1 MKIILNN
8 FIQYLET
15 QHKNTLLWNE
25 KACNFL
31 QILMD
36 LEYFKDNE
44 CSIQEF
50 ENNVGLDNLVDLLNN
65 EVVQNKKVAKFNLEC
80 YLNNIP
86 AFDISNKETGFH
98 KITYEQHNFLVENIK
113 KQMIKYVLHKLIIL
127 D

>member
-8 FIQYLET
+8 FFQYLEL
-15 QHKNTLLWNE
+15 QQNKTLLWNE

-50 ENNVGLDNLVDLLNN
+50 ENNVGLNNLVDLLSN
-65 EVVQNKKVAKFNLEC
+65 EHYKNKNVAIFNLNC

-86 AFDISNKETGFH
+86 AFNIKDKETGFH
-98 KITYEQHNFLVENIK
+98 KVAYEQHNFLVENIK

>member
-8 FIQYLET
+8 FIQYLEL
-15 QHKNTLLWNE
+15 QQNKTLLWNE

-36 LEYFKDNE
+36 LKYFKDNE
-44 CSIQEF
+44 CSIQDF
-50 ENNVGLDNLVDLLNN
+50 EKNVGLDNLVDLLNN
-65 EVVQNKKVAKFNLEC
+65 EHYKDKNVAIFNLNC

-86 AFDISNKETGFH
+86 AFNIKDKETGFH
-98 KITYEQHNFLVENIK
+98 KVTYEQHNFLVENIK

>member
-8 FIQYLET
+8 FIQYLEL
-15 QHKNTLLWNE
+15 QQNKTLLWNE

-50 ENNVGLDNLVDLLNN
+50 ENNTRLNNLADLLNN

-86 AFDISNKETGFH
+86 SFDIKDKEMGFH
-98 KITYEQHNFLVENIK
+98 KIAYEQHNFLVENIK

>member
-15 QHKNTLLWNE
+15 QHKSTLFWNE

-36 LEYFKDNE
+36 LEYFKDNK
-44 CSIQEF
+44 CSVQEF
-50 ENNVGLDNLVDLLNN
+50 ENNVRLDNLVNLLNN
-65 EVVQNKKVAKFNLEC
+65 EHYKDKNVAIFNLNF
-80 YLNNIP
+80 YLNNTP
-86 AFDISNKETGFH
+86 AFNMADKETGFH
-98 KITYEQHNFLVENIK
+98 KVAYEQHNFLVENIK
-113 KQMIKYVLHKLIIL
+113 KQMIKYVIHKLIIL

>member
-8 FIQYLET
+8 FIQYLEL
-15 QHKNTLLWNE
+15 QQNKTLLWNE

-36 LEYFKDNE
+36 LEYFKNNE

-65 EVVQNKKVAKFNLEC
+65 EHYKDKNVVIFNLNC

-86 AFDISNKETGFH
+86 AFNINDKETGFH
-98 KITYEQHNFLVENIK
+98 KVTYEQHNFLVENIK
-113 KQMIKYVLHKLIIL
+113 KQMIKYILHKLIIL

>member
-15 QHKNTLLWNE
+15 QYKNTLIWNE

-65 EVVQNKKVAKFNLEC
+65 EHYKDKKVSRFNLEH

-86 AFDISNKETGFH
+86 AFNIADKETGFH
-98 KITYEQHNFLVENIK
+98 KVTYEQHNFLVENIK
-113 KQMIKYVLHKLIIL
+113 KQIIKYVLHKLIIL

>member
-15 QHKNTLLWNE
+15 QYKNTLIWNE

-36 LEYFKDNE
+36 LEYFKNNE
-44 CSIQEF
+44 FSIQEF
-50 ENNVGLDNLVDLLNN
+50 EKNVGLDNLVDLLNN
-65 EVVQNKKVAKFNLEC
+65 EHYKDKKVARFNLEH

-86 AFDISNKETGFH
+86 VFNMAYKETGFH
-98 KITYEQHNFLVENIK
+98 KVAYEQHNFLVENIK

>member
-15 QHKNTLLWNE
+15 QYKNTLLWNE

-31 QILMD
+31 QLLMD
-36 LEYFKDNE
+36 LEYFKNNE

-65 EVVQNKKVAKFNLEC
+65 EHYKDKNVVIFNLNC

-86 AFDISNKETGFH
+86 AFNMAYKETGFH
-98 KITYEQHNFLVENIK
+98 KVAYEQHIFLVENIK
-113 KQMIKYVLHKLIIL
+113 KQMIKYVLYKLINL

>member
-15 QHKNTLLWNE
+15 QYKNTLLWNE

-36 LEYFKDNE
+36 LEYFKNNE

-50 ENNVGLDNLVDLLNN
+50 EKNVGLDNLVDLLNK
-65 EVVQNKKVAKFNLEC
+65 EAVQNKKVAKFNLEC

-86 AFDISNKETGFH
+86 SFDMRDKEIGFH
-98 KITYEQHNFLVENIK
+98 KVAYEQHIFLVENIK

>member
-8 FIQYLET
+8 FIQYLEL
-15 QHKNTLLWNE
+15 QHKNTLFWNE

-50 ENNVGLDNLVDLLNN
+50 ENNVRLHHLVDLLNN
-65 EVVQNKKVAKFNLEC
+65 ENYKDKNVVMLNLEH

-86 AFDISNKETGFH
+86 SFNIKDKETLFH
-98 KITYEQHNFLVENIK
+98 EVVYEQHNFLVKNIK
-113 KQMIKYVLHKLIIL
+113 EQMKKYVLHKLIIL

>member
-1 MKIILNN
+1 
-8 FIQYLET
+8 
-15 QHKNTLLWNE
+15 
-25 KACNFL
+25 
-31 QILMD
+31 MD

-50 ENNVGLDNLVDLLNN
+50 ENNVGLNNLADLLNK

-86 AFDISNKETGFH
+86 SFDIIDKQIGFH
-98 KITYEQHNFLVENIK
+98 KVAYEQHNFLVENIK
-113 KQMIKYVLHKLIIL
+113 KQMIKYILHKLIIL

>member
-8 FIQYLET
+8 FIQHLET

-31 QILMD
+31 QILMN

-44 CSIQEF
+44 CSILEF

-65 EVVQNKKVAKFNLEC
+65 EHYKDKK
-80 YLNNIP
+80 
-86 AFDISNKETGFH
+86 
-98 KITYEQHNFLVENIK
+98 
-113 KQMIKYVLHKLIIL
+113 
-127 D
+127 